1 MAQHN
6 HQLER
11 QTRLTARGL
20 AVLIGAA
27 ALAVPGILLGATA
40 LVTMC
45 LTAMCVVAIAA
56 LTQRVTQPLRLNFLA
71 IEPQPATLG
80 ETLTIIAKFSY
91 QHPAWH
97 VFFSPNPQLGA
108 STGPPTNQTTHRLIT
123 HARGTFTLGTMRAYR
138 SDVLSLCRTRI
149 TWDFPHRI
157 SVYPRLYELPA
168 PQLTGSRG
176 TPAGLVPAGY
186 TTDDVTLRA
195 YIPGDELRRIHW
207 PATARHGQ
215 PIVRSADIRTS
226 KTVNIVLD
234 NRLLGTDSRAF
245 EWVVS
250 LATSAALSAIANN
263 WTVRII
269 HARSRRASNAP
280 VFTSADDV
288 LHFAAHVTAVSASL
302 PLASTRSIVAQE
314 TVIAILQTLDDQLH
328 TALVATSLSVAA
340 LVYDGGTHHGQRFT
354 SAARFRIVYRDP
366 QGSVV
371 ELWRKLNEVRS

>member
-11 QTRLTARGL
+11 QIRLTARGL

-176 TPAGLVPAGY
+176 TPA
-186 TTDDVTLRA
+186 RS
-195 YIPGDELRRIHW
+195 EERRV
-207 PATARHGQ
+207 A
-215 PIVRSADIRTS
+215 
-226 KTVNIVLD
+226 N
-234 NRLLGTDSRAF
+234 
-245 EWVVS
+245 ECS
-250 LATSAALSAIANN
+250 L
-263 WTVRII
+263 WC
-269 HARSRRASNAP
+269 
-280 VFTSADDV
+280 
-288 LHFAAHVTAVSASL
+288 
-302 PLASTRSIVAQE
+302 LASF
-314 TVIAILQTLDDQLH
+314 
-328 TALVATSLSVAA
+328 SV
-340 LVYDGGTHHGQRFT
+340 T
-354 SAARFRIVYRDP
+354 
-366 QGSVV
+366 
-371 ELWRKLNEVRS
+371 